1 VPTTTKNLYDVLG
14 VPKNASQDEI
24 KKAYR
29 KLARQYHPDRNPGDA
44 SAEERF
50 KEVQGA
56 YDVLSEPEKRK
67 AYDTF
72 GSTNGRA
79 GGPGGEGFDARNFNF
94 NVGDLG
100 DLGDLLGGFF
110 GRGRGRAQQQ
120 QPRGMRGADIEAEVS
135 LSFEDSLRGVETR
148 IPVTVDVACSQ
159 CGGSGARP
167 GTAPVICPE
176 CNGRGVVSESQ
187 GLFALSQPC
196 PRCRWNGTIIED
208 PCPKCHGTGRERRT
222 KRYTVKI
229 KPGVKDGTR
238 IRLKGKGEPGSGGG
252 PPGDLY
258 VVTRVQRSPLYQRR
272 GDDLVVEVP
281 VTYAE
286 AALGATVE
294 VPTPDGPAVSLKVPA
309 GSQDGKLLR
318 LRGRGAPKLNGEG
331 KGDLLARVRL
341 SVPGKLTKA
350 EREALENLQ
359 KVSRENPRERLF
371 T

>member
-1 VPTTTKNLYDVLG
+1 VATKTKNLYDVLA
-14 VPKNASQDEI
+14 VAKNASADDI

-56 YDVLSEPEKRK
+56 YDVLADPEKRK

-72 GSTNGRA
+72 GSTNGRPGPA
-79 GGPGGEGFDARNFNF
+79 GGGGFDPGNFNF

-110 GRGRGRAQQQ
+110 GRGRGRAEQQERS
-120 QPRGMRGADIEAEVS
+120 RGVRGADIEAEVS
-135 LSFEDSLRGVETR
+135 LSFEDSLRGIETR
-148 IPVTVDVACSQ
+148 IPVTVDVA
-159 CGGSGARP
+159 
-167 GTAPVICPE
+167 ICPE

-196 PRCRWNGTIIED
+196 PRCRGNGTVIED

-258 VVTRVQRSPLYQRR
+258 VVTRVQPSPLYQRR
-272 GDDLVVEVP
+272 GDDLVIEVP

-294 VPTPDGPAVSLKVPA
+294 LPTPDGPSVSLKVPA

-318 LRGRGAPKLNGEG
+318 LRGRGAPRLNGQG
-331 KGDLLARVRL
+331 NGDLLARVRL
-341 SVPGKLTKA
+341 SVPAKLTKA

-359 KVSRENPRERLF
+359 KVSRENPRDRLF
-371 T
+371 A